1 MSKKKP
7 DHIVFNEETGEYDA
21 NKKAYPTTV
30 SAPSFSP
37 VIFDNHE
44 SVKASKYF
52 QTKFDEIK
60 NEYLDLINH
69 WENTKRVYDAACNF
83 KPITGEIYHLYTKE
97 SGDFLSLIEPS
108 QWKQKYVGSF
118 KLTTDGKWEIIKET
132 NDKN

>member
-21 NKKAYPTTV
+21 KKKAYPTTV

-108 QWKQKYVGSF
+108 QWKQKYAGSF

-132 NDKN
+132 HDKT

>member
-21 NKKAYPTTV
+21 KKKAYPTTV

-108 QWKQKYVGSF
+108 QWKQTYVGSF
-118 KLTTDGKWEIIKET
+118 KLTTDGKWEIVKET
-132 NDKN
+132 KDKN

>member
-21 NKKAYPTTV
+21 KKKAYPTTV

-97 SGDFLSLIEPS
+97 SGDFLSLIEPNH
-108 QWKQKYVGSF
+108 WKQTYVGSF
-118 KLTTDGKWEIIKET
+118 KLTTDGKWEIVKET
-132 NDKN
+132 KD